1 VQERNRRQIGDHSNG
16 LNAIIT
22 FLRDISE

>member
-1 VQERNRRQIGDHSNG
+1 VQERNRRQIGEHSNG

-22 FLRDISE
+22 LLRDISE